1 MGAAPVEDQPLK
13 RTGERR
19 SRLNFDLQFHHRVPL
34 VRPDDL
40 QLRGLGTSNE
50 PRLEGRALNK
60 LVSSQSAH
68 FFLMRAQQL
77 KRTTQPLPPVSVQN
91 SGGPGSTVSR
101 WVTSSRPRGSAPLK
115 VPSRFC
121 WVGCAGSA
129 NTCTSRSASS

>member
-77 KRTTQPLPPVSVQN
+77 KRTTQPLPPVWVRREQLAERIQFRIRTAQAEEPVPFLCQVERVAP
-91 SGGPGSTVSR
+91 GFGPKLG
-101 WVTSSRPRGSAPLK
+101 
-115 VPSRFC
+115 
-121 WVGCAGSA
+121 
-129 NTCTSRSASS
+129 